1 MDGHAVW
8 TGRFPSCGD
17 LPPQPGNMN
26 HSVVLTTVDGA
37 TFAAYLIALSVIG
50 WWAARKQ
57 ADTSSGYFL
66 ASRSLPWYV
75 VGSSFIAA
83 NISTEHFIGMVGA
96 AVIYGICVATPE
108 WSSVIAFTFLIWI
121 FIPFLMSA
129 RVFTAPEFLERRFSP
144 TLRLFFAIVT
154 VIVNIF
160 GFLAPVL
167 YGGGLALDRVLGF
180 GDLWASATTG
190 QPWHDLPNGGL
201 YAAITVIALVAGFW
215 AIIGGLRSVA
225 WMDVLTIIV
234 KLGGGLLVTWYG
246 LKLLSGP
253 ADSVWTGFKV
263 MIERN
268 QAATGAWQEAVE
280 HVRPHILP
288 EAATYNRLSVIQ
300 PLTHETTPWSHWV
313 LSFFY
318 IGLWYTVINQ
328 FMIQRVLAARSL
340 YDARM
345 GIVFAGFLK
354 LLLPFVVVVPGLIFF
369 ALHPEILL
377 GGTLADIRPEADRTY
392 INMIRDLIP
401 MGLKGLLLAALFGAI
416 QSTVSAVINSTSTI
430 VTLDIYRRFL
440 RPHLSEHGS
449 VRLGKWIAG
458 ATLVVSIV
466 SAFYI
471 SAMKASLFVYI
482 QELYTFFAPPFSAIF
497 LLGTL
502 WRRVNGTSATI
513 TVFTGFALGI
523 LVKFAVT
530 SGHAPAWLVPYA
542 NQGIVN
548 WAACMVLGV
557 VLSWLT
563 PPPRPEQVTDDLALN
578 WSRLNLGG
586 GLGDQWYRGV
596 PFWWAVSF
604 VGMTAFVVIFG
615 VIL

>member
-1 MDGHAVW
+1 
-8 TGRFPSCGD
+8 
-17 LPPQPGNMN
+17 MN
-26 HSVVLTTVDGA
+26 QSVVLTSVDCA

-57 ADTSSGYFL
+57 TATSSGYFL

-144 TLRLFFAIVT
+144 TMRLFFAIVT

-180 GDLWASATTG
+180 GDIWAHTTVG
-190 QPWHDLPNGGL
+190 LPWHDLPNAGL
-201 YAAITVIALVAGFW
+201 YAAIVVIALAAGFW
-215 AIIGGLRSVA
+215 AVLGGLRSVA
-225 WMDVLTIIV
+225 WMDVLTIVV
-234 KLGGGLLVTWYG
+234 KLGGGMLVTWFG
-246 LKLLSGP
+246 LMALSGS
-253 ADSVWTGFKV
+253 AHSVWEGFKV

-268 QAATGAWQEAVE
+268 QAQTGLWHQAVE

-288 EAATYNRLSVIQ
+288 DHNTYNRLSVIQ

-369 ALHPEILL
+369 AMHPEILL
-377 GGTLADIRPEADRTY
+377 NGSLADIRPEADRTY

-401 MGLKGLLLAALFGAI
+401 VGLKGILLAALFGAI
-416 QSTVSAVINSTSTI
+416 QSTVSAVINSTSTV
-430 VTLDIYRRFL
+430 VTLDIYRRFV
-440 RPHLSEHGS
+440 RHDLSEAAS
-449 VRLGKWIAG
+449 VRLGKWAAG
-458 ATLVVSIV
+458 VTLVIAII

-502 WRRVNGTSATI
+502 WRRVNGRSATI
-513 TVFTGFALGI
+513 TVFTGFVLGI
-523 LVKFAVT
+523 AVKIAVT
-530 SGHAPAWLVPYA
+530 TGHAPDWLSPYA

-548 WAACMVLGV
+548 WAACMILGV
-557 VLSWLT
+557 ALSLVT
-563 PPPRPEQVTDDLALN
+563 APPRPEQVTDDLALN
-578 WSRLNLGG
+578 WGRLNLGG
-586 GLGDQWYRGV
+586 GLGEKWYKSV
-596 PFWWAVSF
+596 TLWWAMTF
-604 VGMTAFVVIFG
+604 LGMTAFVIIFG
-615 VIL
+615 AIL

>member
-1 MDGHAVW
+1 MI
-8 TGRFPSCGD
+8 
-17 LPPQPGNMN
+17 N
-26 HSVVLTTVDGA
+26 HVGLSLLDYA
-37 TFAAYLIALSVIG
+37 TFFAYFVALSVIG
-50 WWAARKQ
+50 WRASRQQK
-57 ADTSSGYFL
+57 DDSTGYFL
-66 ASRSLPWYV
+66 AGRSLPWYV

-129 RVFTAPEFLERRFSP
+129 KVFTAPEFLERRFSV

-167 YGGGLALDRVLGF
+167 YGGGLALDRVFGF
-180 GDLWASATTG
+180 GDIWAHATAGTFLAG
-190 QPWHDLPNGGL
+190 YANGGL
-201 YAAITVIALVAGFW
+201 YSAIAIIALAAGLW
-215 AIIGGLRSVA
+215 AILGGLRSAA

-234 KLGGGLLVTWYG
+234 KLGGGLLVTYFG
-246 LKLLSGP
+246 LKALAGGGSI
-253 ADSVWTGFKV
+253 WTGFKV
-263 MIERN
+263 MIEHN
-268 QAATGAWQEAVE
+268 QAQSGAWKEAVD
-280 HVRPHILP
+280 HVKDSILP
-288 EAATYNRLSVIQ
+288 GSPTYNRLSVIQ

-377 GGTLADIRPEADRTY
+377 QGDLASIRPEADRTY
-392 INMIRDLIP
+392 INMIRDLVPI
-401 MGLKGLLLAALFGAI
+401 GLKGVLLAALFGAI
-416 QSTVSAVINSTSTI
+416 QSTVSAVLNSTST
-430 VTLDIYRRFL
+430 VFTLDIYKRFL
-440 RPHLSEHGS
+440 NANLTESGS
-449 VRLGKWIAG
+449 VRLGKWITG
-458 ATLVVSIV
+458 VTLAVAIL

-471 SAMKASLFVYI
+471 GSMKASLFVYI
-482 QELYTFFAPPFSAIF
+482 QQLYTFFAPPFSAVF
-497 LLGTL
+497 LLGTV
-502 WRRVNGTSATI
+502 WRRVNGTSATV
-513 TVFTGFALGI
+513 TVFAGFVLGI
-523 LVKFAVT
+523 IVKMAVVA
-530 SGHAPAWLVPYA
+530 GHTPAWLAPYS

-548 WAACMVLGV
+548 WAACMVLCIF
-557 VLSWLT
+557 LSLVT
-563 PPPRPEQVTDDLALN
+563 APPRADQITDDLALN
-578 WSRLNLGG
+578 WKNLNLGG
-586 GLGDQWYRGV
+586 GLGARWYSSV
-596 PFWWAVSF
+596 TVWWALSF
-604 VGMTAFVVIFG
+604 LGMTAFVIIFG
-615 VIL
+615 AIL

>member
-1 MDGHAVW
+1 MNDSLALTPLDAV
-8 TGRFPSCGD
+8 TF
-17 LPPQPGNMN
+17 
-26 HSVVLTTVDGA
+26 VV
-37 TFAAYLIALSVIG
+37 YLLSISFIG
-50 WWAARKQ
+50 WWASRRQ
-57 ADTSSGYFL
+57 AHTSSGYFL

-83 NISTEHFIGMVGA
+83 NISSEHFIGMVGA

-129 RVFTAPEFLERRFSP
+129 KVFTAPEFLERRFSS

-167 YGGGLALDRVLGF
+167 YGGGLALDRVLGL
-180 GDLWASATTG
+180 GDIWSQVMMGSPLEGIA
-190 QPWHDLPNGGL
+190 NGGL
-201 YAAITVIALVAGFW
+201 YTAIVVIALAAGFW
-215 AIIGGLRSVA
+215 AVLGGLRSVA
-225 WMDVLTIIV
+225 WMDVLTIV
-234 KLGGGLLVTWYG
+234 VSLGGGLLVTWFG
-246 LKLLSGP
+246 LEALSGSGH
-253 ADSVWTGFKV
+253 SVWEGFKV

-268 QAATGAWQEAVE
+268 QATAGAWQEAMNQVQ
-280 HVRPHILP
+280 PSILP
-288 EAATYNRLSVIQ
+288 AAESYNRLSVIQ

-340 YDARM
+340 FDARM
-345 GIVFAGFLK
+345 GIVSAGFLK
-354 LLLPFVVVVPGLIFF
+354 LLLPFVVVMPGLIFF
-369 ALHPEILL
+369 AMHPEVLM
-377 GGTLADIRPEADRTY
+377 GGDLSDIRPEVDRTY

-401 MGLKGLLLAALFGAI
+401 VGMKGILLAALFGAI
-416 QSTVSAVINSTSTI
+416 QSTVSAVINSTSTV
-430 VTLDIYRRFL
+430 VTLDIYKRFFK
-440 RPHLSEHGS
+440 PQLSEDSS
-449 VRLGKWIAG
+449 VTLGRWASVI
-458 ATLVVSIV
+458 TLIVSII

-502 WRRVNGTSATI
+502 WRRVSGKAATI
-513 TVFTGFALGI
+513 TVFVGFAFGI
-523 LVKFAVT
+523 LVKLLAT
-530 SGHAPAWLVPYA
+530 SGHAPAWLEPYA
-542 NQGIVN
+542 NQGILN
-548 WAACMVLGV
+548 WAFCMILGV
-557 VLSWLT
+557 LLSLVT
-563 PPPRPEQVTDDLALN
+563 APPRPEQITNDLALN
-578 WSRLNLGG
+578 WRCLNLGG
-586 GLGDQWYRGV
+586 GLGKRWYSGV
-596 PFWWAVSF
+596 TFWWALSF
-604 VGMTAFVVIFG
+604 LGMVFFVVIFG

>member
-1 MDGHAVW
+1 
-8 TGRFPSCGD
+8 
-17 LPPQPGNMN
+17 MN
-26 HSVVLTTVDGA
+26 QSVVLTRIDGA

-57 ADTSSGYFL
+57 AATSSGYFL

-129 RVFTAPEFLERRFSP
+129 KVFTAPEFLERRFGP
-144 TLRLFFAIVT
+144 TLRMFFAIVT
-154 VIVNIF
+154 VLVNIF

-167 YGGGLALDRVLGF
+167 YGGGLALDRVLDF
-180 GDLWASATTG
+180 GDLWAGAMAGTAW
-190 QPWHDLPNGGL
+190 QDLPNAGL
-201 YAAITVIALVAGFW
+201 YTAIVVIALAAGFW
-215 AIIGGLRSVA
+215 AVLGGLRSVA
-225 WMDVLTIIV
+225 WMDVLTIVV
-234 KLGGGLLVTWYG
+234 KLGGGLLVTWFG
-246 LKLLSGP
+246 LTVLSGS

-268 QAATGAWQEAVE
+268 QALTGVWHEAVE
-280 HVRPHILP
+280 RVRPHILP
-288 EAATYNRLSVIQ
+288 GYASYNRLSVIQ

-377 GGTLADIRPEADRTY
+377 DGTLADIRPRADLTY

-401 MGLKGLLLAALFGAI
+401 VGLKGVLLAALFGAI

-430 VTLDIYRRFL
+430 VTLDIYRRFF
-440 RPHLSEHGS
+440 RPQLTEAAS
-449 VRLGKWIAG
+449 VRLGKWTAGVTLLIA
-458 ATLVVSIV
+458 IV

-502 WRRVNGTSATI
+502 WRRVNGVSATI
-513 TVFTGFALGI
+513 TVFVGFALGI
-523 LVKFAVT
+523 LVKIGVT
-530 SGHAPAWLVPYA
+530 VGVAPLWLVPYA

-548 WAACMVLGV
+548 WAACMVLCI
-557 VLSWLT
+557 VLSLLT
-563 PPPRPEQVTDDLALN
+563 APPRPEQITDDLALN
-578 WSRLNLGG
+578 WQRLNLGG
-586 GLGDQWYRGV
+586 GLGTKWYKGV
-596 PFWWAVSF
+596 TFWWALTF
-604 VGMTAFVVIFG
+604 LGMIFFVVVFG
-615 VIL
+615 AIL

>member
-1 MDGHAVW
+1 
-8 TGRFPSCGD
+8 
-17 LPPQPGNMN
+17 MN
-26 HSVVLTTVDGA
+26 HHIILTKLDCA

-50 WWAARKQ
+50 WWAGRKQ

-144 TLRLFFAIVT
+144 TLRLFFATVT

-167 YGGGLALDRVLGF
+167 YGGGLALDRVMGF
-180 GDLWASATTG
+180 GDIWSTATDGTILQG
-190 QPWHDLPNGGL
+190 YLNGGL
-201 YAAITVIALVAGFW
+201 YSAITIIAIVAGFW
-215 AIIGGLRSVA
+215 AILGGLRSVA
-225 WMDVLTIIV
+225 WMDVLTIVV
-234 KLGGGLLVTWYG
+234 KLGGGLLVTWFG

-268 QAATGAWQEAVE
+268 QASTGVWRDAVE
-280 HVRPHILP
+280 HVRPYILP
-288 EAATYNRLSVIQ
+288 GAASYNRLSVIQ

-369 ALHPEILL
+369 ALHPDILL
-377 GGTLADIRPEADRTY
+377 SGALSDIRPEADRTY

-401 MGLKGLLLAALFGAI
+401 VGLKGVLLAALFGAI

-430 VTLDIYRRFL
+430 VTLDIYKRFVRSDL
-440 RPHLSEHGS
+440 TEHES
-449 VRLGKWIAG
+449 VKLGRWVAG
-458 ATLVVSIV
+458 VTLIVSIV

-471 SAMKASLFVYI
+471 SSMKASLFVYI

-502 WRRVNGTSATI
+502 WRRVNGTSATSTI
-513 TVFTGFALGI
+513 FAGFVFGIAVKI
-523 LVKFAVT
+523 LVST
-530 SGHAPAWLVPYA
+530 GHAPLWLAPYA

-548 WAACMVLGV
+548 WAICMVLGV
-557 VLSWLT
+557 VLSLLT
-563 PPPRPEQVTDDLALN
+563 QPPRPEQITDDLTMN
-578 WSRLNLGG
+578 WKNLNLGG
-586 GLGDQWYRGV
+586 GLGARWYQSV
-596 PFWWAVSF
+596 PLWWAATF
-604 VGMTAFVVIFG
+604 AGMTAFIIIFG
-615 VIL
+615 AIL

>member
-1 MDGHAVW
+1 
-8 TGRFPSCGD
+8 
-17 LPPQPGNMN
+17 MN
-26 HSVVLTTVDGA
+26 EHIILSPLDCA
-37 TFAAYLIALSVIG
+37 TFALYLIALSAIG
-50 WWAARKQ
+50 WWAGRKQ
-57 ADTSSGYFL
+57 AATSSGYFL
-66 ASRSLPWYV
+66 ANRSLPWYV

-180 GDLWASATTG
+180 GGIWERATAGTTLSSY
-190 QPWHDLPNGGL
+190 QNGGL
-201 YAAITVIALVAGFW
+201 CLAIVVIALVAGLW
-215 AIIGGLRSVA
+215 AILGGLRSVA
-225 WMDVLTIIV
+225 WMDVLTIVV
-234 KLGGGLLVTWYG
+234 KLGGGLLVTWFG

-253 ADSVWTGFKV
+253 TDSVWQGFIV

-268 QAATGAWQEAVE
+268 KAQAGAWHDAVE
-280 HVRPHILP
+280 HVRQHILP
-288 EAATYNRLSVIQ
+288 GYATYNRLSVIQ

-345 GIVFAGFLK
+345 GIVFAGYLK

-369 ALHPEILL
+369 ALHPEVLL
-377 GGTLADIRPEADRTY
+377 HGSLGEIRPEADRTY

-401 MGLKGLLLAALFGAI
+401 VGFKGLLLAALFGAI

-430 VTLDIYRRFL
+430 ITLDIYKRFIN
-440 RPHLSEHGS
+440 PALSDAGS
-449 VRLGKWIAG
+449 VRLGRWA
-458 ATLVVSIV
+458 AAVTLFVAIG

-482 QELYTFFAPPFSAIF
+482 QELYTFFAPPFSAVF

-502 WRRVNGTSATI
+502 WRRVNGTSATT
-513 TVFTGFALGI
+513 TVFAGFAFGI
-523 LVKFAVT
+523 VVKLAVSYGLT
-530 SGHAPAWLVPYA
+530 PAWLSPYA
-542 NQGIVN
+542 NQGILN
-548 WAACMVLGV
+548 WALCMILGV
-557 VLSWLT
+557 VLSLVT
-563 PPPRPEQVTDDLALN
+563 APPRAEQVTDDLTMN
-578 WSRLNLGG
+578 WRRMNLGG
-586 GLGDQWYRGV
+586 GLGDKWYKSV
-596 PFWWAVSF
+596 TLWWAGTF
-604 VGMTAFVVIFG
+604 IGMTAFVIIFG
-615 VIL
+615 AIL